1 MSLYTEYRFSG
12 NVTEN
17 QGDLPS
23 VLKASLTMA
32 LLGRGLRATYIV
44 ITKRTIV
51 DYAINLGVITIWAI
65 DYNGVLSAVQS
76 SLNQVF
82 TSSDVQLDS
91 TQQINY
97 TEGNTSGTTTS
108 NGTYTVKSGDT
119 LATIARRFNTTVA
132 NLVALNNI
140 ANPNIIRVGQVLRIN
155 GTPVTSSTVITDVST
170 NGTIQ
175 TQQQTI
181 PNPIGNN
188 SNPANNSNQI
198 VSDLKNLFG
207 VSTTVLAV
215 GGAVFI
221 LILLSKR

>member
-32 LLGRGLRATYIV
+32 LLGRDLRATYIV

-51 DYAINLGVITIWAI
+51 DYAINLGVITIWPL

-76 SLNQVF
+76 SLDQVF
-82 TSSDVQLDS
+82 TSSDVQLDN
-91 TQQINY
+91 TYQINY
-97 TEGNTSGTTTS
+97 NEGNTSGTTTS
-108 NGTYTVKSGDT
+108 NGTYTVKAGDT

-140 ANPNIIRVGQVLRIN
+140 ANPNVIRVGQVLRIN
-155 GTPVTSSTVITDVST
+155 GTPVTSSTVITDVSS

-181 PNPIGNN
+181 PNPVNNNPNSTN
-188 SNPANNSNQI
+188 SNNQI
-198 VSDLKNLFG
+198 VNDLKNLFG

>member
-51 DYAINLGVITIWAI
+51 DYAINLGVITIWAL

-97 TEGNTSGTTTS
+97 TEGNTSGTTNTS

-155 GTPVTSSTVITDVST
+155 GTPITSSTVITDVST

-181 PNPIGNN
+181 PNSTGNNN
-188 SNPANNSNQI
+188 SNNKLL
-198 VSDLKNLFG
+198 DELKAFFG
-207 VSTTVLAV
+207 VSTSVLAV
-215 GGAVFI
+215 GGAVI
-221 LILLSKR
+221 VLILLSKK